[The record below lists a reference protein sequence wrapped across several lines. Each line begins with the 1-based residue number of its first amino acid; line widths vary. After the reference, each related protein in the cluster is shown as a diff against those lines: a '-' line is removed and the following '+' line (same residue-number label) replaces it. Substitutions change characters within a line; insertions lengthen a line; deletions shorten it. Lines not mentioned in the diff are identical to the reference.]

1 MEKLEEK
8 EEAEA
13 SPENNVT
20 EKPEPEAV
28 QEEEQE
34 QEKISEESASAILE
48 ELSKILAKNSKK

>member
-13 SPENNVT
+13 SPENNET
-20 EKPEPEAV
+20 EEIKPEAV
-28 QEEEQE
+28 QEEE